1 MSLDALIIAD
11 CGTDSLSESSALRL
25 TIDGQPAT
33 IQAVRNY
40 LAHEGRIVP
49 PVEDDRLSWSS
60 APKLNGIALLS
71 DLLRHGYQAGLVN
84 DFAQQQDLLLQ
95 LLTRRPRAI
104 IVSTTFIVGKQALAS
119 LVNTLR
125 TIAPK
130 VPIIAGGPLVNLSF
144 RLYQRRNEPSYI
156 VPGLES
162 DYLFLGGEQ
171 PDVDLLVTAMP
182 GQTTLHLV
190 LDRLR
195 IGEELTGIP
204 DTAWRNKDGEYVF
217 EPQGGEPQEQPEDH
231 IDWDTLPDGLFASG
245 VIPLQ
250 ASSGCPYRCAFCNF
264 VKDRHRTYAKSIENI
279 VAEMIAVAR
288 RGAKYVWFVDDIFR
302 LGHRD
307 LDKVCEAMIEANLGL
322 KWMTLIRA
330 DTVASVDFDL
340 LHRAGCVELQF
351 GLESAD
357 PQVLAAMNKRADPDI
372 YRAAVR
378 GAMAA
383 GINVSAYFVIGHPG
397 ETEESLERTI
407 AFIKEIQYPDL
418 PGSLSW
424 SIYPFLLVPLSSI
437 FEPKQR
443 AHYQLE
449 GYMGNWTHATMN
461 VKTAIQGIKRA
472 FMVLEDSAPVYRTD
486 NLAMLEE
493 LPPQQR
499 KAFFCAR
506 LKLAKLAAAGHSDA
520 KTVHRTFA
528 EVFS

>member
-11 CGTDSLSESSALRL
+11 CGNNSLSESSALRL
-25 TIDGQPAT
+25 TIDDQPAT

-40 LAHEGRIVP
+40 LAHDGRILH
-49 PVEDDRLSWSS
+49 PVEDDHLSWIS

-71 DLLRHGYQAGLVN
+71 DLTRHGYRAELVN
-84 DFAQQQDLLLQ
+84 DFAQQLDLFLR
-95 LLTRRPRAI
+95 LLTRRPRTI
-104 IVSTTFIVGKQALAS
+104 IVSTTFIVGKQALMS
-119 LVNTLR
+119 LINTLR
-125 TIAPK
+125 TVAPG
-130 VPIIAGGPLVNLSF
+130 VPILAGGPLINLSF

-171 PDVDLLVTAMP
+171 PDVDLLVTTMP
-182 GQTTLHLV
+182 GQTALHAA
-190 LDRLR
+190 LDQLR
-195 IGEELTGIP
+195 NGEALTGIP
-204 DTAWRNKDGEYVF
+204 DTAWRDKDGEYVF
-217 EPQGGEPQEQPEDH
+217 GPKGVDQQEQPEDH
-231 IDWDTLPDGLFASG
+231 IDWDSLPDHLFASG

-250 ASSGCPYRCAFCNF
+250 ASSGCPYSCAFCNF
-264 VKDRHRTYAKSIENI
+264 VMDKHRTYAKSIDNI
-279 VAEMIAVAR
+279 IAEMTAVAR
-288 RGAKYVWFVDDIFR
+288 RGVKYVWFVDDIFR
-302 LGHRD
+302 LGRHD
-307 LDKVCEAMIEANLGL
+307 LDKVCEAMIAANLDM

-330 DTVASVDFDL
+330 DTVAGVDFDL

-357 PQVLAAMNKRADPDI
+357 PEVLAAMNKRADPDT
-372 YRAAVR
+372 YRTAVQ
-378 GAMAA
+378 GAMTA

-397 ETEESLERTI
+397 ETKESLERTI

-424 SIYPFLLVPLSSI
+424 SIYPFLLVPLSPI

-449 GYMGNWTHATMN
+449 GYMGNWAHSTMD

-472 FMVLEDSAPVYRTD
+472 VLALEDSAPVFRTD

-493 LPPQQR
+493 LTPLQR
-499 KAFFCAR
+499 KAFFSAR
-506 LKLAKLAAAGHSDA
+506 LKLAKLAATGHSDTE
-520 KTVHRTFA
+520 TVRRTFA
-528 EVFS
+528 DVLS